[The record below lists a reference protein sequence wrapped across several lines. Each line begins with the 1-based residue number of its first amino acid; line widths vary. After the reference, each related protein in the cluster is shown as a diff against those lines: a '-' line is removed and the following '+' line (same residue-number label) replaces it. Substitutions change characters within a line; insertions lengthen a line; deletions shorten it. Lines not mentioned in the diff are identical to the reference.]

1 MVSAQL
7 FRKLIQLSFGDRY
20 RAPNFNGNLTLP
32 QMSLQFTQCR
42 IEQSVILTIT
52 KSDKIINL
60 IRQKCKVTKKIVN
73 THKAS
78 EIILKNGNASN
89 KISKTASKPKVV
101 IKKNKTTRSSKKP
114 K

>member
-1 MVSAQL
+1 MKKLVILKLYNLVGVVSAQL

-60 IRQKCKVTKKIVN
+60 IALIKGTKR
-73 THKAS
+73 
-78 EIILKNGNASN
+78 NG
-89 KISKTASKPKVV
+89 
-101 IKKNKTTRSSKKP
+101 
-114 K
+114 